1 VGAYSVHTDPLAA
14 FKGLASKGKRK
25 GRGRKG
31 PKREL
36 GKGRGR
42 KGVSGGVSGGGGVD
56 IAWPDF

>member
-1 VGAYSVHTDPLAA
+1 VRAYSVHTDPLAA
-14 FKGLASKGKRK
+14 FQGLASKGKRK

-42 KGVSGGVSGGGGVD
+42 KGVSGGGGVD